1 MITKNKQLLETIE
14 DLERQLQEL
23 KLDLSSNDREPN
35 YTDPLEV
42 GEEVVILNP
51 KKGQESN
58 GVLDKI
64 HRRTKRATI
73 ITTNERGGKEK
84 IVRLLVNIRRK

>member
-1 MITKNKQLLETIE
+1 MITKNKQLLEAIV

-64 HRRTKRATI
+64 HQRTKRATI
-73 ITTNERGGKEK
+73 ITTNKRGGKEK
-84 IVRLLVNIRRK
+84 IVRLLINIRR

>member
-1 MITKNKQLLETIE
+1 MITKNKQLLETMV
-14 DLERQLQEL
+14 DLERQLYKL
-23 KLDLSSNDREPN
+23 KLDLSSNNREPN

-42 GEEVVILNP
+42 REEVVILNP

-64 HRRTKRATI
+64 HWRTKRATI

-84 IVRLLVNIRRK
+84 IVRLLINIRRK

>member
-1 MITKNKQLLETIE
+1 MITKNKQLLETIA
-14 DLERQLQEL
+14 DLERQLHEL
-23 KLDLSSNDREPN
+23 KLELSSNNSEPN

-84 IVRLLVNIRRK
+84 IVRLLINIRRK

>member
-1 MITKNKQLLETIE
+1 MTTKNKQLLETIV

-23 KLDLSSNDREPN
+23 KLELSSNNSEPN

-58 GVLDKI
+58 GVLDKL

-84 IVRLLVNIRRK
+84 IVRLLINIRRK

>member
-1 MITKNKQLLETIE
+1 MITKNKQLLEAIV

-64 HRRTKRATI
+64 HQRTKRATI
-73 ITTNERGGKEK
+73 ITTNKRGGKEK
-84 IVRLLVNIRRK
+84 IVRLLINIRRK